1 MSTLKCQTHLILKQI
16 THSDEVC
23 ISTEVAQKRVE
34 LKLCINQG
42 RQIVVAAGL
51 AHFVDLFLKRRDD
64 SVLRQCTQCS
74 AIRDVTR
81 RGDIVLDG
89 FGGSGTTLI
98 AAERTGR
105 VARLIELD
113 PLYCDVICRRFE
125 ALTGQP
131 ARLAGTDQ
139 AFADVALD
147 RAAEADTTT
156 VEAAE

>member
-16 THSDEVC
+16 THSEEVC

-98 AAERTGR
+98 AAEATSR
-105 VARLIELD
+105 VCLGIELSAA
-113 PLYCDVICRRFE
+113 YVDVAVQRWQQF
-125 ALTGQP
+125 TGQE
-131 ARLAGTDQ
+131 AVLDGTGQ
-139 AFADVALD
+139 TFANLTANP
-147 RAAEADTTT
+147 R
-156 VEAAE
+156 